1 VRRLPATADYFRRN
15 GRLGGK
21 VRVESAKTSISTG
34 IVVLLGLL
42 LAGCTRTVDT
52 PQPRAERPVAP
63 ITALQVG
70 DLLSAKVQD
79 RDGNLFATVEP
90 PECSDHA
97 LEVDP
102 PLIFGLDPAA
112 TDGGHWVTEEGVVVD
127 ESAGVYHADF
137 NAKRAMAE
145 TTRTIEACR
154 DVPFT
159 ITDMRGRE
167 YHFRLL
173 PQVNSG
179 SPDIVLWSF
188 RAPDWACDN
197 AFVAAHNAAIRI
209 STCAAVNGYDVLT
222 LARDALKRIEKLA
235 NTTA

>member
-1 VRRLPATADYFRRN
+1 VRPPPATARAIA
-15 GRLGGK
+15 L
-21 VRVESAKTSISTG
+21 
-34 IVVLLGLL
+34 LLGFV
-42 LAGCTRTVDT
+42 LAGCTQEVET
-52 PQPRAERPVAP
+52 PQPRAEQPVAP

-70 DLLSAKVQD
+70 DLLSSNVQD
-79 RDGNLFATVEP
+79 RDGNLFITVEP
-90 PECSDHA
+90 QECSDHA

-102 PLIFGLDPAA
+102 PLIFDLKPAA
-112 TDGGHWVTEEGVVVD
+112 TDGGHWVSDDGVVID
-127 ESAGVYHADF
+127 ETAGVYHANFDS
-137 NAKRAMAE
+137 KRALAE
-145 TTRTIEACR
+145 TERTIESCR

-197 AFVAAHNAAIRI
+197 AFVAAHNAAVRI
-209 STCAAVNGYDVLT
+209 STCGPVNGYDVLA
-222 LARDALKRIEKLA
+222 LAQDALKRIEKLA

>member
-1 VRRLPATADYFRRN
+1 MGTRGLAVLLALV
-15 GRLGGK
+15 LGG
-21 VRVESAKTSISTG
+21 
-34 IVVLLGLL
+34 
-42 LAGCTRTVDT
+42 CTQDVDT
-52 PQPRAERPVAP
+52 PQPRPEQPVAP

-70 DLLSAKVQD
+70 DLLSSNVQD
-79 RDGNLFATVEP
+79 RDGNLFITVEP
-90 PECSDHA
+90 QECSDHA

-102 PLIFGLDPAA
+102 PLIFFLKPAA
-112 TDGGHWVTEEGVVVD
+112 TDGGHWVSDDGVVID
-127 ESAGVYHADF
+127 ETAGVYHANFDSKH
-137 NAKRAMAE
+137 ALAE
-145 TTRTIEACR
+145 TKRTIESCR

-179 SPDIVLWSF
+179 SPNIVLWSF

-197 AFVAAHNAAIRI
+197 AFVAAHNAAVRI
-209 STCAAVNGYDVLT
+209 STCGPVNGYDVLS
-222 LARDALKRIEKLA
+222 LAQDALKRIEKLA

>member
-1 VRRLPATADYFRRN
+1 VRPPPPTARAIA
-15 GRLGGK
+15 L
-21 VRVESAKTSISTG
+21 
-34 IVVLLGLL
+34 LLGFV
-42 LAGCTRTVDT
+42 LAGCTQEGAT
-52 PQPRAERPVAP
+52 PQPQAEQPVAP

-70 DLLSAKVQD
+70 DLLSSNVQD
-79 RDGNLFATVEP
+79 RDGNLFITVEP
-90 PECSDHA
+90 QECSDHA

-102 PLIFGLDPAA
+102 PLIFDLKPVA
-112 TDGGHWVTEEGVVVD
+112 TDGGHWVSDDGVVID
-127 ESAGVYHADF
+127 ETAGVYHANFDS
-137 NAKRAMAE
+137 KRALAE
-145 TTRTIEACR
+145 TERTIESCR

-197 AFVAAHNAAIRI
+197 AFVAAHNAAVRI
-209 STCAAVNGYDVLT
+209 STCGPVNGYDVLA
-222 LARDALKRIEKLA
+222 LAQDALKRIEKLA